1 MPLKDFLDQSLDDQP
16 KLDPKDEELS
26 DSLKKADRLFAL
38 AVADLDTRAYQDA
51 LQKLCRAYQIYV
63 AERDPEG
70 MSSTT
75 INISIV
81 FNKFAFHEE
90 AKTILVHSINLCQDY
105 GLTRLEIESQLAL
118 GKTLLQIGDK
128 AQAKKCFD
136 RANEVVNYMND
147 QELKFRVSVE
157 SRLPHVDFL
166 IHEDA
171 IMDKL
176 SESDS
181 LIEDD

>member
-1 MPLKDFLDQSLDDQP
+1 
-16 KLDPKDEELS
+16 
-26 DSLKKADRLFAL
+26 
-38 AVADLDTRAYQDA
+38 
-51 LQKLCRAYQIYV
+51 
-63 AERDPEG
+63 
-70 MSSTT
+70 
-75 INISIV
+75 V

-90 AKTILVHSINLCQDY
+90 AKTILVHSINLCQDC

-176 SESDS
+176 SASDS